1 MMSNKQAEEPGVI
14 DLKMDKI
21 RERYQPL
28 RLVHPR
34 AERNMLSSMRR
45 YGQLTP
51 VVVGRD
57 AEGGYEMVDG
67 FKRLRASRRLNRQE
81 LKAAVMETGSRG
93 LKAAI
98 VELNRTGGSLR
109 PLEEALI
116 VQSLYREDMM
126 QQSEIGLLLGRHKSW
141 VCRRI
146 SLVEGLSEE
155 VIEHLRLGLI
165 GLTIGRELGRL
176 PRGNQPAALGTV
188 VKHKMTTR
196 ETHHLV
202 TLLKERP
209 HWEHEAILR
218 FPEPVLSGRCPP
230 RPGTN
235 RPVGSSAYVD
245 KTLAEILRLARC
257 LAHRVSVDMR
267 QPCTDERKIH
277 LQGVVGEIQEC
288 LETLCKSMEG

>member
-1 MMSNKQAEEPGVI
+1 
-14 DLKMDKI
+14 
-21 RERYQPL
+21 
-28 RLVHPR
+28 
-34 AERNMLSSMRR
+34 MLSSMRR

-57 AEGGYEMVDG
+57 ADGGYEMVDG
-67 FKRLRASRRLNRQE
+67 FKRLRASRALKRPE
-81 LKAAVMETGSRG
+81 LKAAVLEAGSRG

-146 SLVEGLSEE
+146 SLVEGLTEE

-165 GLTIGRELGRL
+165 GLTLGRELGRL
-176 PRGNQPAALGTV
+176 PRGNQTAALGTV
-188 VKHKMTTR
+188 VKYKMTTR
-196 ETHHLV
+196 ETLHLV

-209 HWEHEAILR
+209 HWEHETILR

-230 RPGTN
+230 RPRRAQ
-235 RPVGSSAYVD
+235 RPVWTYAYVE
-245 KTLAEILRLARC
+245 KTLAQIHHLARS
-257 LAHRVSVDMR
+257 LAERVSVDMR
-267 QPCTDERKIH
+267 FPYTGEQKAHMLGVLGQI
-277 LQGVVGEIQEC
+277 QGC
-288 LETLCKSMEG
+288 LETLCKSMEP

>member
-1 MMSNKQAEEPGVI
+1 MMSKKHEEEPGLI
-14 DLKMDKI
+14 DVKTDQI
-21 RERYQPL
+21 RERYQAL

-34 AERNMLSSMRR
+34 AELKMLSSMRR

-57 AEGGYEMVDG
+57 ADGGYEMVDG
-67 FKRLRASRRLNRQE
+67 FKRLRASRQLE
-81 LKAAVMETGSRG
+81 LPVLKAAVLEAGSRG

-146 SLVEGLSEE
+146 SLVEGLTEE

-165 GLTIGRELGRL
+165 GLTLGRELGRL
-176 PRGNQPAALGTV
+176 PRGNQSAALGTV
-188 VKHKMTTR
+188 VQYKMTTR
-196 ETHHLV
+196 ETLHLV

-209 HWEHEAILR
+209 HWEHETILR
-218 FPEPVLSGRCPP
+218 FPEPVLSGRCPARP
-230 RPGTN
+230 RAQKPTGTHAH
-235 RPVGSSAYVD
+235 VE
-245 KTLAEILRLARC
+245 KTLAQIHRLAGS
-257 LAHRVSVDMR
+257 LAARVSVDMR
-267 QPCTDERKIH
+267 FPYTGEQKAH
-277 LQGVVGEIQEC
+277 MLGVVGQIQGC
-288 LETLCKSMEG
+288 LETLCKSMEP

>member
-14 DLKMDKI
+14 DLKTDQI

-34 AERNMLSSMRR
+34 AERKMLSSMRR

-57 AEGGYEMVDG
+57 ADGGYEMVDG
-67 FKRLRASRRLNRQE
+67 FKRLRASRALKRPE
-81 LKAAVMETGSRG
+81 LKAAVLQTGSRG

-98 VELNRTGGSLR
+98 VELNRVGGSLG

-126 QQSEIGLLLGRHKSW
+126 QQSEIGQLLGRHKSW

-155 VIEHLRLGLI
+155 VIENLRLGLI
-165 GLTIGRELGRL
+165 GLTLGRELGRL
-176 PRGNQPAALGTV
+176 PRGNQSAALATV
-188 VKHKMTTR
+188 LKYKMTTR
-196 ETHHLV
+196 ETQHLV
-202 TLLKERP
+202 TLLKSGPAGITKQSSGFRN
-209 HWEHEAILR
+209 R
-218 FPEPVLSGRCPP
+218 FSP
-230 RPGTN
+230 
-235 RPVGSSAYVD
+235 
-245 KTLAEILRLARC
+245 
-257 LAHRVSVDMR
+257 
-267 QPCTDERKIH
+267 
-277 LQGVVGEIQEC
+277 GVVPPVPGDRGRWTAMPM
-288 LETLCKSMEG
+288 LTRGSHKYASWLGPLRNT

>member
-1 MMSNKQAEEPGVI
+1 MMSKRQEKHPGVI
-14 DLKMDKI
+14 DLKTEQI

-34 AERNMLSSMRR
+34 AEQKMLFSMRR

-57 AEGGYEMVDG
+57 ADGGYEMVDG
-67 FKRLRASRRLNRQE
+67 FKRLRASRTLKRPE
-81 LKAAVMETGSRG
+81 LKAAVLKAGSRG

-146 SLVEGLSEE
+146 SLVEGLAEE
-155 VIEHLRLGLI
+155 VVEHLRLGLI

-176 PRGNQPAALGTV
+176 PRGNQSAALSTV
-188 VKHKMTTR
+188 DQYKMTTR
-196 ETHHLV
+196 ETLHLV

-209 HWEHEAILR
+209 GWEHEAILR

-230 RPGTN
+230 RPGAN
-235 RPVGSSAYVD
+235 RPEGTYAWVE
-245 KTLAEILRLARC
+245 KRLTRIHPLALC
-257 LAHRVSVDMR
+257 LSERVSVDR
-267 QPCTDERKIH
+267 GFPCTGEQKAHMLR
-277 LQGVVGEIQEC
+277 VVGQIQGC
-288 LETLCKSMEG
+288 LETLCKSMEP

>member
-1 MMSNKQAEEPGVI
+1 MSKTDEEQRGVI
-14 DLKMDKI
+14 DVKTEQI
-21 RERYQPL
+21 RQRYQPL
-28 RLVHPR
+28 RLVHPG
-34 AERNMLSSMRR
+34 AERKMLLSMRR

-57 AEGGYEMVDG
+57 ADGGYEMVDG
-67 FKRLRASRRLNRQE
+67 FKRLRASRTLKRPE
-81 LKAAVMETGSRG
+81 LKAAVLEAGSRG

-146 SLVEGLSEE
+146 SLVEALTEE

-176 PRGNQPAALGTV
+176 PRGNQSAALGTV
-188 VKHKMTTR
+188 LQYKMTSR
-196 ETHHLV
+196 ETLDLV

-209 HWEHEAILR
+209 RWEHEAILR

-230 RPGTN
+230 RPGVS
-235 RPVGSSAYVD
+235 RPVGTYAWVEKRLAQIHPLARS
-245 KTLAEILRLARC
+245 LAE
-257 LAHRVSVDMR
+257 RVSVDMR
-267 QPCTDERKIH
+267 FPYTGEQKAHMLR
-277 LQGVVGEIQEC
+277 VVGEIQGC
-288 LETLCKSMEG
+288 LETLCKSMEP